1 MKLMIQTF
9 ASLIAGLAFFAATL
23 FWPAGTFHYWQAWL
37 FVAVFMLTTLGPSSY
52 LAVSNP
58 AALQR
63 RMHAGPTAETRPAQ
77 RLVMCGIYLLATAL
91 FVVSALDHRF
101 GWSSPPT
108 WLAIVG
114 NIVVAAGLILAQA
127 VVFQNNYAAA
137 TIRVEENQTLTTTG
151 LYGLVRHPMYVGALI
166 MMVGTP
172 LALGSYWG
180 LTVLIPAVVVLGI
193 RILDEEKML
202 TDELPGYREYRQ
214 QVRYR
219 LVPNVW

>member
-1 MKLMIQTF
+1 
-9 ASLIAGLAFFAATL
+9 
-23 FWPAGTFHYWQAWL
+23 
-37 FVAVFMLTTLGPSSY
+37 MLTTLGPSFY
-52 LAVSNP
+52 LAVSKPGRAAAPDACRTDGRDP
-58 AALQR
+58 ARATARHVWHLS
-63 RMHAGPTAETRPAQ
+63 AGDS
-77 RLVMCGIYLLATAL
+77 AL
-91 FVVSALDHRF
+91 FVVSALNLRF

-114 NIVVAAGLILAQA
+114 NIVVPSGSSWPRRWCSRTT
-127 VVFQNNYAAA
+127 AAA

-166 MMVGTP
+166 MMAGTP
-172 LALGSYWG
+172 LALGSLLG

-219 LVPNVW
+219 LVPKCVVSSGSDPAAVRLNPYWSRGTATDRARGCRPPPGSTPTSRC